1 MMSMSSRCLRA
12 LFLVLPLLVVACDG
26 DSDGGPS
33 PSDNAPIVREVQP
46 SGGPVAGNTL
56 INVYGSGFKEGAK
69 LYFGQQEALRVVV
82 VNTYRIYGYTP
93 TATSGVVDVRVVN
106 PDSAH
111 GTLVG
116 GFTFEGAPSANIDQ
130 AEVLNG
136 NVDAVSNGQPVGTTV
151 RGAVTVAGIT
161 RGTGQGGGTRAQV
174 GFAPANAELLN
185 PESYTWEEATY
196 EGDSGN
202 READIYQGTVLLQPA
217 IGGARSEW
225 VVTMRFSIDN
235 GATWVMAD
243 GDGSANGVSEDMLRR
258 VFISR
263 PRVDYCKLG
272 PDNNRGPLNVFY
284 RPGDTALIKV
294 AGQVYAA
301 GVTQGGGAGSGL
313 VAQLGYGPADSD
325 PSSDSGWTW
334 INAKYKTDHGNNDEW
349 EADLPNPGTVGTW
362 RIAYRFSISENAW
375 RFCDVDGVNDSNEG
389 ELTFS
394 LTKLGTLTVGD
405 EAPKP
410 QVTWCKIGLDQTAPE
425 PINYT
430 TTQTSGLKTVYAQ
443 VNLPGVT
450 DREGAGPNLAGQL
463 GWGPVG
469 EDPRTSPLWN
479 WSAQLTFDKDNFEV
493 NDQWKGTL
501 PNPAINGEYR
511 YAVRFNHDGG
521 PIRVCDGNGVDD
533 GGQDFEMDQLG
544 TLNVTGQPVI
554 PRVIGYC
561 KLGPD
566 GNNTPETVTYTTT
579 TMPSRRVEA
588 QVYVQGVT
596 NAAGQGAGIV
606 GQLGWGPAGEDP
618 ATSSQWN
625 WTMSGTYVSDLGSA
639 NDVYEATLPNPGAV
653 GSYRFAYRFQV
664 NDGEFLYCDA
674 DGNSGGASGFDAA
687 LIGTLTVTEAQA
699 INVVN
704 YCKLGPDGNNTPQS
718 LAYTTGEAAS
728 HVIIA
733 YVNVAGITDTTTGEV
748 ADIVGQLGWGPVGED
763 PATSDEW
770 DWSTTAQFKDD
781 FWDND
786 EYEATL
792 LNPGTVG
799 SYRFAYRFQVNGGA
813 FMYCDAD
820 GNSTNPE
827 HGFDVALTGSL
838 AVSAQN
844 PDPEPTDS
852 YCRLLNVSG
861 TTVGSGD
868 IVTVVGRVHI
878 PGVTAGEGPGANV
891 QVQVGVGAA
900 DANASTQADAF
911 TWKAAEYTGEANGEA
926 DTDEFF
932 TTVTPA
938 YTGDRA
944 VSLRYSTDGTTWTYC
959 DKDGSNVGGYTLGQ
973 QHALTVGK
981 HTGIGY
987 CNLQW
992 PFEIAAGAEGD
1003 PRIVYGQLHVD
1014 GVTPGSG
1021 QGAGVVAEL
1030 GYGPASSDP
1039 GISGWTWV
1047 AATYRSDE
1055 GNNDQYSVSLP
1066 EGVSAGTSYAY
1077 RYSLNGGPFC
1087 YGDRND
1093 RGGSGNTGNGFQ
1105 GGDLGTVIP

>member
-1 MMSMSSRCLRA
+1 MSMSSRCLRV
-12 LFLVLPLLVVACDG
+12 LVLVLPLLVVACDG
-26 DSDGGPS
+26 DSDGVPA
-33 PSDNAPIVREVQP
+33 PSDNAPVVREVQP
-46 SGGPVAGNTL
+46 SGGPVSGHTL
-56 INVYGSGFKEGAK
+56 INVYGSGFKEGAQ
-69 LYFGQQEALRVVV
+69 LYFGEQEALRVVV

-93 TATSGVVDVRVVN
+93 SATSGVVNVRVVN

-116 GFTFEGAPSANIDQ
+116 GFTFEGAPPANIDM
-130 AEVLNG
+130 AEVLSG
-136 NVDAVSNGQPVGTTV
+136 NVDAVSNGQPVATTV

-174 GFAPANAELLN
+174 GFAPADAELLN
-185 PESYTWEEATY
+185 PDSYTWEEATY
-196 EGDSGN
+196 EGDSGS

-217 IGGARSEW
+217 IGGKRREW

-334 INAKYKTDHGNNDEW
+334 INATYKTDHGNNDEW
-349 EADLPNPGTVGTW
+349 EAALPNPGTVGTW
-362 RIAYRFSISENAW
+362 RIAYRFSISENTW
-375 RFCDVDGVNDSNEG
+375 RFCDVDGVNDSDEG

-410 QVTWCKIGLDQTAPE
+410 AVTWCKIGLDQTPPE
-425 PINYT
+425 VINYT

-450 DREGAGPNLAGQL
+450 DREGAGPGLAGQL

-469 EDPRTSPLWN
+469 EDPRTSSRWN
-479 WSAQLTFDKDNFEV
+479 WSAQLTFDQDNFEV

-521 PIRVCDGNGVDD
+521 PIRVCDGNGVNDS
-533 GGQDFEMDQLG
+533 GQDFEMDQLG

-566 GNNTPETVTYTTT
+566 G
-579 TMPSRRVEA
+579 S
-588 QVYVQGVT
+588 
-596 NAAGQGAGIV
+596 
-606 GQLGWGPAGEDP
+606 
-618 ATSSQWN
+618 
-625 WTMSGTYVSDLGSA
+625 
-639 NDVYEATLPNPGAV
+639 
-653 GSYRFAYRFQV
+653 
-664 NDGEFLYCDA
+664 
-674 DGNSGGASGFDAA
+674 
-687 LIGTLTVTEAQA
+687 
-699 INVVN
+699 
-704 YCKLGPDGNNTPQS
+704 NTPQS
-718 LAYTTGEAAS
+718 LAYTTGDAAS

-733 YVNVAGITDTTTGEV
+733 SVNVAGLTDTTTGEV
-748 ADIVGQLGWGPVGED
+748 ADIVGQLGWGPAGEA

-770 DWSTTAQFKDD
+770 DWTTTAQFKDD

-792 LNPGTVG
+792 PNPGVVG
-799 SYRFAYRFQVNGGA
+799 SYRFAYRFQVNGGE
-813 FMYCDAD
+813 FLYCDAD
-820 GNSTNPE
+820 GNSSGPD
-827 HGFDVALTGSL
+827 GFAEALTGSL
-838 AVSAQN
+838 AVSAKD

-852 YCRLLNVSG
+852 YCRLESVSG
-861 TTVGSGD
+861 MTVGSGD

-911 TWKAAEYTGEANGEA
+911 TWKAAEYTGEADGEA
-926 DTDEFF
+926 DTDEFS

-944 VSLRYSTDGTTWTYC
+944 VSLRYTTNGTTWTYC

-973 QHALTVGK
+973 QHALTVSN

-992 PFEIAAGAEGD
+992 PFEIAVGAEGD

-1039 GISGWTWV
+1039 GISGWTWEP
-1047 AATYRSDE
+1047 ATYHSDA

>member
-1 MMSMSSRCLRA
+1 MSMSSRCLRT
-12 LFLVLPLLVVACDG
+12 LVLVLPLLVVACDG
-26 DSDGGPS
+26 DSDGGPA
-33 PSDNAPIVREVQP
+33 PSDNAPVVREVQP
-46 SGGPVAGNTL
+46 SGGPVSGHTL
-56 INVYGSGFKEGAK
+56 INVYGAGFKEGAK

-82 VNTYRIYGYTP
+82 VNTHRIYGYTP

-116 GFTFEGAPSANIDQ
+116 GFTFEGAPVANIEQ

-174 GFAPANAELLN
+174 GFALADAELLN
-185 PESYTWEEATY
+185 PDSYTWEEASY
-196 EGDSGN
+196 EGDSGS
-202 READIYQGTVLLQPA
+202 READIYQGTVLLQPT
-217 IGGARSEW
+217 ISGERREW

-272 PDNNRGPLNVFY
+272 PDNNPGPVNVFY
-284 RPGDTALIKV
+284 RPGDTPNVKV

-301 GVTQGGGAGSGL
+301 GITQGGGAGSGL

-325 PSSDSGWTW
+325 PRSDSGWTW
-334 INAKYKTDHGNNDEW
+334 VNATYKTDHGNNDEW

-362 RIAYRFSISENAW
+362 RIAFRFSISENVW
-375 RFCDVDGVNDSNEG
+375 RFCDADGVNDSDEG
-389 ELTFS
+389 NLTFS
-394 LTKLGTLTVGD
+394 LSKLGTLTVGD

-410 QVTWCKIGLDQTAPE
+410 AVTWCKIGLDRTAPE
-425 PINYT
+425 AINYT

-450 DREGAGPNLAGQL
+450 DREGAGPGLEGQL

-469 EDPRTSPLWN
+469 EDPRTSSRWN
-479 WSAQLTFDKDNFEV
+479 WSTQLTFDQDNFEV

-501 PNPAINGEYR
+501 PNPTLNGEYR

-521 PIRVCDGNGVDD
+521 AIRVCDGNGVDD
-533 GGQDFEMDQLG
+533 GGQDFELDQLG
-544 TLNVTGQPVI
+544 SLNVTGQPVI

-566 GNNTPETVTYTTT
+566 GN
-579 TMPSRRVEA
+579 
-588 QVYVQGVT
+588 
-596 NAAGQGAGIV
+596 
-606 GQLGWGPAGEDP
+606 D
-618 ATSSQWN
+618 
-625 WTMSGTYVSDLGSA
+625 
-639 NDVYEATLPNPGAV
+639 
-653 GSYRFAYRFQV
+653 
-664 NDGEFLYCDA
+664 
-674 DGNSGGASGFDAA
+674 
-687 LIGTLTVTEAQA
+687 
-699 INVVN
+699 
-704 YCKLGPDGNNTPQS
+704 TPQS
-718 LAYTTGEAAS
+718 LAYTTGDAAS

-733 YVNVAGITDTTTGEV
+733 YVNVAGLTNTTTGEV
-748 ADIVGQLGWGPVGED
+748 AAIVGQLGWGPAGEA
-763 PATSDEW
+763 PATSAQW
-770 DWSTTAQFKDD
+770 DWTTTAQFKGD

-792 LNPGTVG
+792 PNPGVVG
-799 SYRFAYRFQVNGGA
+799 SYRFAYRFQVNGGE
-813 FMYCDAD
+813 FLYCDAD
-820 GNSTNPE
+820 GNSSGPD
-827 HGFDVALTGSL
+827 GFNADLTGSL
-838 AVSAQN
+838 AVSEA

-852 YCRLLNVSG
+852 YCRLQNVSG

-878 PGVTAGEGPGANV
+878 PSVTAGEGPGANV

-900 DANASTQADAF
+900 DTNASTQADAF
-911 TWKAAEYTGEANGEA
+911 TWKAAEYTSEAAGEA
-926 DTDEFF
+926 DTDEFS

-944 VSLRYSTDGTTWTYC
+944 VSLRYTTDGTTWTYC

-973 QHALTVGK
+973 QHALTVGN
-981 HTGIGY
+981 HAEIRY

-1003 PRIVYGQLHVD
+1003 PRIVYGQLRVD

-1047 AATYRSDE
+1047 AATYLSDE
-1055 GNNDQYSVSLP
+1055 GNGEHDQYSVSLP
-1066 EGVSAGTSYAY
+1066 EGVSVGTSYAY

>member
-12 LFLVLPLLVVACDG
+12 LVLVLPLLVVACDG
-26 DSDGGPS
+26 DSDGGPA
-33 PSDNAPIVREVQP
+33 PSDNAPVVREVQP
-46 SGGPVAGNTL
+46 SGGPVSGHTL
-56 INVYGSGFKEGAK
+56 INVYGAGFKEGAK

-82 VNTYRIYGYTP
+82 VNTHRIYGYTP
-93 TATSGVVDVRVVN
+93 TATSGLVDVRVVN

-116 GFTFEGAPSANIDQ
+116 GFTFEGAPVATIEQ

-174 GFAPANAELLN
+174 GFALADAELLN
-185 PESYTWEEATY
+185 PDSYTWEEASY
-196 EGDSGN
+196 EGDSGS
-202 READIYQGTVLLQPA
+202 READIYQGTVLLQPT
-217 IGGARSEW
+217 IGGERREW

-272 PDNNRGPLNVFY
+272 PDNNLGPVNVFY
-284 RPGDTALIKV
+284 RPGDITRVKV

-325 PSSDSGWTW
+325 PRSDSGWTW
-334 INAKYKTDHGNNDEW
+334 VNATYKTDHGNNDEW

-362 RIAYRFSISENAW
+362 RVAYRFSISENVW
-375 RFCDVDGVNDSNEG
+375 RFCDADGVNDSDEG
-389 ELTFS
+389 NLTFS
-394 LTKLGTLTVGD
+394 LSKLGTLTVGD

-410 QVTWCKIGLDQTAPE
+410 AVTWCKIGLDRTAPE
-425 PINYT
+425 AINYT

-450 DREGAGPNLAGQL
+450 DREGAGPGLAGQL

-469 EDPRTSPLWN
+469 EDPRTSSRWN
-479 WSAQLTFDKDNFEV
+479 WSTQLTFDQDNFEV

-533 GGQDFEMDQLG
+533 GGQNFEMDQLG

-561 KLGPD
+561 KLGPNE
-566 GNNTPETVTYTTT
+566 NNTPQSLAYTTGDAASHVIIASVNVAGLTNT
-579 TMPSRRVEA
+579 TTGEV
-588 QVYVQGVT
+588 
-596 NAAGQGAGIV
+596 AAIV
-606 GQLGWGPAGEDP
+606 GQLGWGPAGE
-618 ATSSQWN
+618 A
-625 WTMSGTYVSDLGSA
+625 
-639 NDVYEATLPNPGAV
+639 
-653 GSYRFAYRFQV
+653 
-664 NDGEFLYCDA
+664 
-674 DGNSGGASGFDAA
+674 
-687 LIGTLTVTEAQA
+687 
-699 INVVN
+699 
-704 YCKLGPDGNNTPQS
+704 
-718 LAYTTGEAAS
+718 
-728 HVIIA
+728 
-733 YVNVAGITDTTTGEV
+733 
-748 ADIVGQLGWGPVGED
+748 

-770 DWSTTAQFKDD
+770 DWTTTAQFKGD

-792 LNPGTVG
+792 PNPGVVG
-799 SYRFAYRFQVNGGA
+799 SYRFAYRFQVNGGE
-813 FMYCDAD
+813 FLYCDAD
-820 GNSTNPE
+820 GNSSGPD
-827 HGFDVALTGSL
+827 GFNADLTGSL
-838 AVSAQN
+838 AVSEA

-852 YCRLLNVSG
+852 YCRLQSVSD

-878 PGVTAGEGPGANV
+878 PSVTAGEGSGANV

-900 DANASTQADAF
+900 DTNASTQADAF
-911 TWKAAEYTGEANGEA
+911 TWKAAEYTSEAAGEA
-926 DTDEFF
+926 DTDEFS

-944 VSLRYSTDGTTWTYC
+944 VSLRYTTDGTTWTYC

-973 QHALTVGK
+973 QHALTVGN
-981 HTGIGY
+981 HAEIEY
-987 CNLQW
+987 CKLQH
-992 PFEIAAGAEGD
+992 PFEIAVDAIDGA
-1003 PRIVYGQLHVD
+1003 RTVYGRLYHG
-1014 GVTPGSG
+1014 GVTPGGG

-1047 AATYRSDE
+1047 AASYNGDSGGDDE
-1055 GNNDQYSVSLP
+1055 YAANLP
-1066 EGVSAGTSYAY
+1066 EGVPVGTSYTY
-1077 RYSLNGGPFC
+1077 RYSYNGGPYCF
-1087 YGDRND
+1087 GDWQPGGEP
-1093 RGGSGNTGNGFQ
+1093 GGSANGVSPNT
-1105 GGDLGTVIP
+1105 LGTVIP

>member
-1 MMSMSSRCLRA
+1 MSSRCLRA
-12 LFLVLPLLVVACDG
+12 LVLVLPLLVVACDG
-26 DSDGGPS
+26 DSDGGPA
-33 PSDNAPIVREVQP
+33 PSDNAPVVREVQP
-46 SGGPVAGNTL
+46 SGGPVSGHTL
-56 INVYGSGFKEGAK
+56 INVYGAGFKEGAK

-82 VNTYRIYGYTP
+82 VNTHRIYGYTP

-116 GFTFEGAPSANIDQ
+116 GFTFEGAPVANIEQ

-151 RGAVTVAGIT
+151 RGAVTVTGIT

-174 GFAPANAELLN
+174 GFALADAELLN
-185 PESYTWEEATY
+185 PDSYTWEEASY
-196 EGDSGN
+196 EGDSGS
-202 READIYQGTVLLQPA
+202 READIYQGTVLLQPT
-217 IGGARSEW
+217 ISGERREW

-272 PDNNRGPLNVFY
+272 PDNNPGPVNVFY
-284 RPGDTALIKV
+284 RPGDTARIKV

-325 PSSDSGWTW
+325 PRSDSGWTW
-334 INAKYKTDHGNNDEW
+334 VNATYKTDHGNNDEW
-349 EADLPNPGTVGTW
+349 EADLPNPGTVGIW
-362 RIAYRFSISENAW
+362 RIAYRFSISENVW
-375 RFCDVDGVNDSNEG
+375 RFCDADGVNDSDEG
-389 ELTFS
+389 NLTFS
-394 LTKLGTLTVGD
+394 LSKLGTLTVGD

-410 QVTWCKIGLDQTAPE
+410 AVTWCKIGLDQTPPE
-425 PINYT
+425 AINYT

-450 DREGAGPNLAGQL
+450 DREGAGPGLAGQL

-469 EDPRTSPLWN
+469 EDPRTSSLWN

-501 PNPAINGEYR
+501 PNPTLNGEYR

-521 PIRVCDGNGVDD
+521 PIRVCDGDGVDD
-533 GGQDFEMDQLG
+533 GGQNFEMDQLG

-566 GNNTPETVTYTTT
+566 GN
-579 TMPSRRVEA
+579 
-588 QVYVQGVT
+588 
-596 NAAGQGAGIV
+596 
-606 GQLGWGPAGEDP
+606 D
-618 ATSSQWN
+618 
-625 WTMSGTYVSDLGSA
+625 
-639 NDVYEATLPNPGAV
+639 
-653 GSYRFAYRFQV
+653 
-664 NDGEFLYCDA
+664 
-674 DGNSGGASGFDAA
+674 
-687 LIGTLTVTEAQA
+687 
-699 INVVN
+699 
-704 YCKLGPDGNNTPQS
+704 TPQS
-718 LAYTTGEAAS
+718 LAYTTADAAS

-733 YVNVAGITDTTTGEV
+733 YVNVAGLTNTTTGEV
-748 ADIVGQLGWGPVGED
+748 EDIVGQLGWGPAGEN
-763 PATSDEW
+763 PATSPQW
-770 DWSTTAQFKDD
+770 DWSTTAQFKGD

-792 LNPGTVG
+792 PNPGVVG
-799 SYRFAYRFQVNGGA
+799 SYRFAYRFQVNGGE
-813 FMYCDAD
+813 FLYCDAD
-820 GNSTNPE
+820 GNSSGPD
-827 HGFDVALTGSL
+827 GFNADLTGSL
-838 AVSAQN
+838 AVSMA

-852 YCRLLNVSG
+852 YCRLQSVSG

-900 DANASTQADAF
+900 DTNASTQADAF
-911 TWKAAEYTGEANGEA
+911 TWKAAEYTSEADGEA
-926 DTDEFF
+926 DTDEFS

-944 VSLRYSTDGTTWTYC
+944 VSLRYTTDGTTWTYC
-959 DKDGSNVGGYTLGQ
+959 DKDGSNVGGYTLGE
-973 QHALTVGK
+973 QHALTVGN

-1047 AATYRSDE
+1047 TATYLSDE

-1066 EGVSAGTSYAY
+1066 EGVSVGTSYAY

>member
-1 MMSMSSRCLRA
+1 MSSRCLRA
-12 LFLVLPLLVVACDG
+12 LFLVLPLLVIACDG
-26 DSDGGPS
+26 DSGGGPA
-33 PSDNAPIVREVQP
+33 PSDNAPVVREVQP

-69 LYFGQQEALRVVV
+69 LFFGEQEALRVVV
-82 VNTYRIYGYTP
+82 VNSNRIYGYTP
-93 TATSGVVDVRVVN
+93 TASSGAVDVRVVN
-106 PDSAH
+106 PDNAY

-116 GFTFEGAPSANIDQ
+116 GFTYEGAPSANIDQ

-136 NVDAVSNGQPVGTTV
+136 NVDAVSSGQPVGATV
-151 RGAVTVAGIT
+151 RGAVTVSGIT
-161 RGTGQGGGTRAQV
+161 RGTGQGGGIRAQV
-174 GFAPANAELLN
+174 GFAPADAELLN

-196 EGDSGN
+196 EGDSDS

-217 IGGARSEW
+217 IGGESREW
-225 VVTMRFSIDN
+225 VITMRFSIDN

-243 GDGSANGVSEDMLRR
+243 GDGSANGVSADMLRR

-272 PDNNRGPLNVFY
+272 PDGNNGPVNVFY
-284 RPGDTALIKV
+284 RPGDTTLVKV

-325 PSSDSGWTW
+325 PSNSNAWTW
-334 INAKYKTDHGNNDEW
+334 VGATYKTDHGNNDEW
-349 EADLPNPGTVGTW
+349 EADLPNPGTEGTW
-362 RIAYRFSISENAW
+362 RIAFRFSISENAW
-375 RFCDVDGVNDSNEG
+375 RYCDSDGVNDSNEG
-389 ELTFS
+389 NLTFS
-394 LTKLGTLTVGD
+394 LERLGTLTVGD

-410 QVTWCKIGLDQTAPE
+410 PIAWCKIGLDRTPPE
-425 PINYT
+425 VINYT
-430 TTQTSGLKTVYAQ
+430 TTQTTGLKTVYAQ
-443 VNLPGVT
+443 VHLPGVT
-450 DREGAGPNLAGQL
+450 DREGAGPGLSGQL
-463 GWGPVG
+463 GWGPAG

-479 WSAQLTFDKDNFEV
+479 WSTQLTFDQDNFEH

-501 PNPAINGEYR
+501 SNPAINGEYR

-533 GGQDFEMDQLG
+533 GGQDFELDQLG

-566 GNNTPETVTYTTT
+566 GNNTPETVTYTTAT
-579 TMPSRRVEA
+579 TPSRRVEA
-588 QVYVQGVT
+588 QVFVQGVT
-596 NAAGQGAGIV
+596 NEAGQGANIV
-606 GQLGWGPAGEDP
+606 GQLGWGPDGEDP
-618 ATSSQWN
+618 TTSSQWN
-625 WTMSGTYVSDLGSA
+625 WSTSGEYASDIGA
-639 NDVYEATLPNPGAV
+639 NDVYEATLPNPGVV

-664 NDGEFLYCDA
+664 NDGEFMYCDA
-674 DGNSGGASGFDAA
+674 DGNSPNPEQSFNVDLA
-687 LIGTLTVTEAQA
+687 GTLTVTEAQA
-699 INVVN
+699 LNAID

-718 LAYTTGEAAS
+718 LAYTAGEAAS
-728 HVIIA
+728 HVIVA
-733 YVNVAGITDTTTGEV
+733 YVNVTGLTDTNEGEV
-748 ADIVGQLGWGPVGED
+748 AAIVGQLGWGPAGED
-763 PATSDEW
+763 PATSAEW
-770 DWSTTAQFKDD
+770 NWDTTAGFAED
-781 FWDND
+781 FYAND
-786 EYEATL
+786 RYQATL
-792 LNPGTVG
+792 PNPGVVG
-799 SYRFAYRFQVNGGA
+799 SYRFAYRFQVNGGE

-827 HGFDVALTGSL
+827 HGFNVDLAGSL
-838 AVSAQN
+838 AVSED

-852 YCRLLNVSG
+852 YCRLQSVDG

-868 IVTVVGRVHI
+868 TVTVVGRVHI
-878 PGVTAGEGPGANV
+878 PGVTAGNGPGAGV
-891 QVQVGVGAA
+891 QVQVGVGAV
-900 DANASTQADAF
+900 DANASTQAAAF
-911 TWKAAEYTGEANGEA
+911 TWKAAEYTGEADGEA
-926 DTDEFF
+926 DTDEFS

-959 DKDGSNVGGYTLGQ
+959 DKDGSDVGGYTLGQ
-973 QHALTVGK
+973 QHALTVGN
-981 HTGIGY
+981 HAEIGY

-992 PFEIAAGAEGD
+992 PFEMPEGAEGGA
-1003 PRIVYGQLHVD
+1003 RTVYGQLWAAD
-1014 GVTPGSG
+1014 VTPGGG

-1039 GISGWTWV
+1039 GVSGWTWV
-1047 AATYRSDE
+1047 AATYLSDE
-1055 GNNDQYSVSLP
+1055 GENDQYAVDLP
-1066 EGVSAGTSYAY
+1066 AGVPAGTSYAY

-1093 RGGSGNTGNGFQ
+1093 RQGSSNGFS
-1105 GGDLGTVIP
+1105 GWDIGTVTP